1 MISPT
6 TLPTYLI
13 LLITLFSA
21 ACGDKKSTGGQES
34 DMDPVLAQLNQLIE
48 QNPKNDSL
56 LYLRAEYFYNL
67 DAFDEALSDLHA
79 ALQIDSMQPRSYH
92 LLADVLLDYGRPNDS
107 KRAIMVLENAT
118 EKFPNRI
125 GSYLKLS
132 EFYLIVRQHGDAL
145 KTLDKVLTRDP
156 QNSEAFFMA
165 GRVALDKGDTT
176 NAVASLRQS
185 LQFNADNPD
194 GWIML
199 GRILTERK
207 DPKALQCFDN
217 ALRSDSTL
225 LEARE
230 FKGAYYK
237 RTGDFAK
244 AFEVYKEIIYE
255 NPNYANAF
263 FDMGMMYLEQD
274 SLASAADHF
283 SMAVK
288 TDPLFVKAYYYR
300 GLSREMMGQPAEA
313 KKDYE
318 QASRMAPGYKEPKEA
333 LERLK

>member
-6 TLPTYLI
+6 TLPTFLM
-13 LLITLFSA
+13 LLLTFSFA
-21 ACGDKKSTGGQES
+21 ACGGKKGSVQQDK
-34 DMDPVLAQLNQLIE
+34 DVDPVLTQLNQQVE
-48 QNPKNDSL
+48 QSPKNDSL
-56 LYLRAEYFYNL
+56 RYLRAEYFYSL
-67 DAFDEALSDLHA
+67 DAFDEALNDLYA
-79 ALQIDSMQPRSYH
+79 ALQIDSMQPRNYH

-107 KRAIMVLENAT
+107 KRAILVLENAA
-118 EKFPNRI
+118 EKFPNRL
-125 GSYLKLS
+125 STLLKLS

-145 KTLDKVLTRDP
+145 KTLDKVLLRDP
-156 QNSEAFFMA
+156 QNSEAYFMA
-165 GRVALDKGDTT
+165 GRVALDKEDTT
-176 NAVASLRQS
+176 NAIASLRQS

-225 LEARE
+225 VEAQE
-230 FKGAYYK
+230 FKGAYFK
-237 RTGDFAK
+237 RMGDFEK
-244 AFEVYKEIIYE
+244 AFEIYREIIHQ

-263 FDMGMMYLEQD
+263 FDMGMMYLDQD
-274 SLASAADHF
+274 SLKSAADHF
-283 SMAVK
+283 TIAVK

-300 GLSREMMGQPAEA
+300 GLSLEMMGQVAEA
-313 KKDYE
+313 KADYD
-318 QASRMAPGYKEPKEA
+318 QANRMAPGYKEPKEA